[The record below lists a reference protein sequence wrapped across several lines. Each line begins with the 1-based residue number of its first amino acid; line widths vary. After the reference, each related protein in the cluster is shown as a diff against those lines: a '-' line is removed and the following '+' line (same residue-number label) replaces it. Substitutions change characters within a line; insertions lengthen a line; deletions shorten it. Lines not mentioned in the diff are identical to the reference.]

1 MNPTDHHEPSRRAE
15 ALALY
20 RLPVYVLLRRGGHAP
35 PATSALL
42 RGFFAQWQADASRDS
57 NEPQRGLRDALR
69 ARLTRYLGASPATPQ
84 ADSEPDAAL
93 EARYLENFAPELD
106 PEACFERA
114 LGLELM
120 AAALAELRREARQ
133 GGRDELFEALAPW
146 LAQDPPAGQYDVIA
160 QAHRLPPLALHTALR
175 RLRQRFRELVD
186 NAMMHAV
193 SGLADPQAR
202 RSALQHSFKP
212 E

>member
-1 MNPTDHHEPSRRAE
+1 MNPTDPHEPSRRAE

-35 PATSALL
+35 PAASELL
-42 RGFFAQWQADASRDS
+42 RGFFAQWQADANRDPS
-57 NEPQRGLRDALR
+57 EPQRGLRDAMR
-69 ARLTRYLGASPATPQ
+69 ARLTRYLVELPSTVK
-84 ADSEPDAAL
+84 ADSKPDAAL

-106 PEACFERA
+106 AEACFERG

-120 AAALAELRREARQ
+120 ASALSELRREARQ
-133 GGRDELFEALAPW
+133 GGRAELFEALAPW
-146 LAQDPPAGQYDVIA
+146 LAQDPPAGQYDLIA
-160 QAHRLPPLALHTALR
+160 QAHRLPQLALYTALR

-186 NAMMHAV
+186 KAMMQAV